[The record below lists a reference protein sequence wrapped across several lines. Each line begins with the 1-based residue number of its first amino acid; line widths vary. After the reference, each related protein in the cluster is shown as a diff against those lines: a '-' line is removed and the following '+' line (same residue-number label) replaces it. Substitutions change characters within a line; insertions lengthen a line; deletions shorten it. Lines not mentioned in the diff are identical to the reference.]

1 MTDLGNAMH
10 AVADENDVVD
20 DGDYVEDY
28 HFSLRF
34 LPWNSSKP
42 LGGMR

>member
-1 MTDLGNAMH
+1 MTGLGNAML
-10 AVADENDVVD
+10 AVADENDVVY

-28 HFSLRF
+28 QFSLRF